1 MELMR
6 GGLPPFHISSLALAG
21 LAVVSSAVLV
31 GLLLRYARREL
42 LDHPSDRSS
51 HVTPTPR
58 GGGAGL
64 LLAWLVLTGLFVVPT
79 VCPAW
84 PLLLALGGCVLV
96 AVAGWIDDHGGL
108 SVRVRA
114 SLQGLAGVALLPLA
128 LMPHHV
134 PEGPGFLVA
143 AWWIFCAIAS
153 ANVVNFI
160 DGIDGLIGLTVVV
173 FGIFA
178 GLAGIPG
185 GVASATGW
193 CLAGAAVGFL
203 LWNWSPAKIFLGDVG
218 SSALGIAIVVVGLLV
233 MRETG
238 RGIILTF
245 LPLWPIVLDASV
257 TLVRRWRRGDS
268 LTVPHRSHFYQRLAN
283 GGWGHAR
290 VSVLYGLVS
299 AVGAACS
306 LLPPGS
312 RRTLV
317 AVAYLA
323 LSWAAAA
330 LLERRVLGAG
340 MGER

>member
-1 MELMR
+1 MQLMR
-6 GGLPPFHISSLALAG
+6 GFLPPFPISTVALAG
-21 LAVVSSAVLV
+21 LALLSSAVLV
-31 GLLLRYARREL
+31 GVLLRYARREL

-64 LLAWLVLTGLFVVPT
+64 LLAWLVLMAVFVVPT
-79 VCPAW
+79 TCPAW
-84 PLLLALGGCVLV
+84 PLLLALAACVVV
-96 AVAGWIDDHGGL
+96 AVAGWVDDHGGL

-128 LMPHHV
+128 LMPYPV
-134 PEGPGFLVA
+134 PGGPVALVA

-173 FGIFA
+173 FGAFA
-178 GLAGIPG
+178 GLAGVPG
-185 GVASATGW
+185 GVASAAGW
-193 CLAGAAVGFL
+193 SLAGASAGFL

-233 MRETG
+233 MRESG

-257 TLVRRWRRGDS
+257 TLVRRWRRGES

-290 VSVLYGLVS
+290 VSALYGLAS

-306 LLPPGS
+306 LLPAGS
-312 RRTLV
+312 RRTMA

-323 LSWAAAA
+323 VSWSAAA
-330 LLERRVLGAG
+330 LLERRVPGSGAG
-340 MGER
+340 GR